1 MNLSFNMDIE
11 DKEGQVPDRSISKLF
26 RCMILHD
33 LKTIVAELQFPACP
47 FPPMPLF
54 RASTLVQGLLPPP
67 ETLVAILQNQ
77 VLEGYLLNQNLDS

>member
-1 MNLSFNMDIE
+1 MNLSFDMDIE

-54 RASTLVQGLLPPP
+54 RARALVQGLLPPP
-67 ETLVAILQNQ
+67 DHGWVDRDNLSQSLVT
-77 VLEGYLLNQNLDS
+77 